1 VDVHSWRGHF
11 PSDKSTTFE
20 IKVTFAPRS
29 NPDECEQ
36 QIRVELAGR
45 QRFLDEEDNYVPAL
59 HANPKSDRRW
69 QHKSMSQRSTPQSAD
84 SHCDDVDRKIVADV
98 RDLKIRFRRAD
109 DTVYAVNGVS
119 FQVKAHEKI
128 AFVGESGCG
137 KTVTGLSLLG
147 LLPKSAT
154 LSGTIEINGRNLLS
168 LSKDELRDVRGREVA
183 AVFQDPMTSL
193 NPVLT
198 IGEQLNETLSAHAK
212 IGRRDARVR
221 SAELLQLV
229 GISGGSERLKSFP
242 HQLSGGMRQRVM
254 IAMAIAMKPA
264 ILVAD
269 EPTTAL
275 DVTTQALV
283 LEQLCNLTEEFDTS
297 LVLITH
303 DLSVVA
309 RIVDRVIVM
318 YAGFIVESA
327 PSIPLYRTPAHP
339 YTVGLLN
346 SVPRLGGNATTY
358 RPIEGS
364 LPDARVEPHGCPF
377 EQRCAWRLAKCKEEM
392 PALKPH
398 GGSVNHLVACHNP
411 VLPTEIRLGRPE
423 ERLRR
428 TSTTNMTEEI

>member
-1 VDVHSWRGHF
+1 MTEESAHQPTDA
-11 PSDKSTTFE
+11 TLT
-20 IKVTFAPRS
+20 
-29 NPDECEQ
+29 
-36 QIRVELAGR
+36 
-45 QRFLDEEDNYVPAL
+45 LDRNV
-59 HANPKSDRRW
+59 
-69 QHKSMSQRSTPQSAD
+69 
-84 SHCDDVDRKIVADV
+84 VAQV

-119 FQVKAHEKI
+119 FQVNRHEKI

-154 LSGTIEINGRNLLS
+154 LSGTVEINGRDLFG
-168 LSKDELRDVRGREVA
+168 LSKDQLRNIRGREVA

-198 IGEQLNETLSAHAK
+198 IGEQLRETLSAHTK
-212 IGRRDARVR
+212 ISRGDARRR
-221 SAELLQLV
+221 STELLQLV
-229 GISGGSERLKSFP
+229 GISGGAARLKSFP

-283 LEQLCNLTEEFDTS
+283 LEQLCKLTDEYDTS

-327 PSIPLYRTPAHP
+327 PSVPLYRSPAHP

-346 SVPRLGGNATTY
+346 SVPRLGAKDAAF
-358 RPIEGS
+358 RPVEGS
-364 LPDARVEPHGCPF
+364 LPDARIEPRGCPF
-377 EQRCAWRLAKCKEEM
+377 EPRCEWRLSQCKDVM
-392 PALKPH
+392 PMLAPH
-398 GGSVNHLVACHNP
+398 LGVSDHLIACHNP
-411 VLPTEIRLGRPE
+411 VLPTEIRVGHPTKRQRE
-423 ERLRR
+423 G
-428 TSTTNMTEEI
+428 

>member
-1 VDVHSWRGHF
+1 MSEEITRT
-11 PSDKSTTFE
+11 PSN
-20 IKVTFAPRS
+20 VP
-29 NPDECEQ
+29 
-36 QIRVELAGR
+36 VE
-45 QRFLDEEDNYVPAL
+45 
-59 HANPKSDRRW
+59 SDRNL
-69 QHKSMSQRSTPQSAD
+69 
-84 SHCDDVDRKIVADV
+84 VAQV

-119 FQVKAHEKI
+119 FEVKRGEKI

-154 LSGTIEINGRNLLS
+154 LSGSIEINGRDLFK
-168 LSKDELRDVRGREVA
+168 LSKDQLRDLRGREVA

-198 IGEQLNETLSAHAK
+198 IGEQLSETLSAHAK

-221 SAELLQLV
+221 STELLQLV
-229 GISGGSERLKSFP
+229 GISGGSARLKSFP

-283 LEQLCNLTEEFDTS
+283 LEQLCNLTDEFGTS

-318 YAGFIVESA
+318 YAGFVVESA
-327 PSIPLYRTPAHP
+327 PSVPLYRAPAHP

-346 SVPRLGGNATTY
+346 SVPRLGAGSGY
-358 RPIEGS
+358 RPVEGS
-364 LPDARVEPHGCPF
+364 LPDARIAPIGCPF
-377 EQRCAWRLAKCKEEM
+377 EPRCEWRLAKCKVEM
-392 PALKPH
+392 PTL
-398 GGSVNHLVACHNP
+398 SSHLGDADHQIACHNP
-411 VLPTEIRLGRPE
+411 VLPSEIRIGHPGASRPGTPAPALVNE
-423 ERLRR
+423 A
-428 TSTTNMTEEI
+428 